1 MPIVNNRLVGIP
13 GADAAPA
20 SMYSCSAVQLQ
31 AVASLV
37 KGDASIA
44 TAICATVDVGALG
57 PMSAVVQWLVEQAQ
71 TATQARQEVAWGVD
85 TGFLFIC
92 AILVR
97 GDPRGVLP

>member
-13 GADAAPA
+13 GVDAAPA

-31 AVASLV
+31 AV
-37 KGDASIA
+37 
-44 TAICATVDVGALG
+44 AICATVDVGALG

-85 TGFLFIC
+85 TGFLFMC

-97 GDPRGVLP
+97 GDPRGVLS